1 MAKKKRFPNPLR
13 STLQTQVPPQGP
25 TPVAPHQVSAY
36 EAAEVLRRL
45 SKLRD
50 SSLSAESSMSLQNVE
65 KRLKDH
71 KSALVALGTEAT
83 SAMLSFEEQQ
93 QHITLQSL
101 STMSDIN

>member
-1 MAKKKRFPNPLR
+1 MHCNQVLGKQCCLKYHKRSGSSMMFVCLD
-13 STLQTQVPPQGP
+13 Q
-25 TPVAPHQVSAY
+25 

-50 SSLSAESSMSLQNVE
+50 SSSLSAESSMSLQNVE

-71 KSALVALGTEAT
+71 KSALVALGTETT
-83 SAMLSFEEQQ
+83 SALLSFEEQQ
-93 QHITLQSL
+93 QHISLQSL